1 MSKIAIT
8 DFAQIFVYKGSI
20 YLFGS
25 YLRFKSLYKFLGIKL
40 YDLLLNLQNAPL
52 KFKIQA
58 FKILILIMIKFTKK
72 GMFFYEC

>member
-1 MSKIAIT
+1 M
-8 DFAQIFVYKGSI
+8 
-20 YLFGS
+20 L
-25 YLRFKSLYKFLGIKL
+25 LGIKKT

>member
-8 DFAQIFVYKGSI
+8 DFAQIFVCKGSI

-25 YLRFKSLYKFLGIKL
+25 YLLFKSLCMQKT